1 MKNILYV
8 FILSMLLFACK
19 SNTENQPDTNQPA
32 NEPIAYLTF
41 GEEISDEGAISKE
54 EMNEVYA
61 RLQPGDTVMT
71 KFHTTITEV
80 CQMKGCWM
88 KLDLGE
94 REAMVKFKDYG
105 FFVPK
110 NAAGDEVIVEG
121 KAFVKEMSVSEQK
134 HYLEDAG
141 KSREEIDAVTEA
153 KRTLSFEAHGV
164 LLKE

>member
-1 MKNILYV
+1 MKKTLYV
-8 FILSMLLFACK
+8 FGLSLLLFACK
-19 SNTENQPDTNQPA
+19 SNTEGQPA
-32 NEPIAYLTF
+32 ITETVDEPMAYIAF
-41 GEEISDEGAISKE
+41 GEEIADDGALSKE
-54 EMNEVYA
+54 EMSEVYA

-71 KFHTTITEV
+71 KFRTTINEV

-94 REAMVKFKDYG
+94 QEAMVKFKDYG
-105 FFVPK
+105 FFMPK
-110 NAAGDEVIVEG
+110 NADGDEVIVEG

-141 KSREEIDAVTEA
+141 KSQDEIDAVTET

>member
-1 MKNILYV
+1 MKK
-8 FILSMLLFACK
+8 LFFLCAIGVLFLACK
-19 SNTENQPDTNQPA
+19 SNTEEQNVAAEVT
-32 NEPIAYLTF
+32 NEPVAFAVF
-41 GEEISDEGAISKE
+41 GEEISIDGALTKE
-54 EMNEVYA
+54 EMSEVYA

-71 KFHTTITEV
+71 KFRTTINEV

-94 REAMVKFKDYG
+94 QEAMVKFKDYG
-105 FFVPK
+105 FFMPK
-110 NAAGDEVIVEG
+110 NADGDEVIVEG

-141 KSREEIDAVTEA
+141 KNQDEIDAVTEA